1 MRGLA
6 LTTFW
11 ERLEEAQAKPNV
23 DEFSGTF
30 QAPTECSKRE
40 PTHTILAQIF
50 SLYPTVV
57 EFLRYLNF
65 EFSMPRSGFV
75 HLTMFGSR
83 QVNIQA

>member
-30 QAPTECSKRE
+30 
-40 PTHTILAQIF
+40 
-50 SLYPTVV
+50 
-57 EFLRYLNF
+57 
-65 EFSMPRSGFV
+65 
-75 HLTMFGSR
+75 
-83 QVNIQA
+83 